1 MHMTN
6 DDMDEL
12 FNRAADEYPLNTDSA
27 DWGRVLQ
34 HLGQAGLAHTR
45 HKKSEYKLLW
55 LLLLLPIGF
64 ICGRM
69 SDSAAVNPGPGPR
82 DKIGMAAAVRIKESA
97 PVAKLAG
104 SGTSPVTVRVARPN
118 STQIS
123 SIAATGPGYSAAS
136 RRITN
141 GNDRQTNEPQQAGKK
156 TAPAFPDAAQRDG
169 EVTAPGAAHRFGLQP
184 VEMATAGDA
193 EQQPFGPAIIKR
205 ISGEY
210 VAHVMEPGLPSLSL
224 AAGSLSQNVTR
235 MTRHTGLYY
244 SFVAG
249 PDISTVRFQRTSR
262 TGYSIGILAG
272 YRLGKSWSVE
282 TGLLWDRKNYYSSGQ
297 YLDTTR
303 LKLAM
308 HSIVNTASGY
318 CDMFEIPVNLSYE
331 FQPGKNRGWFISAGL
346 STYLMKNEDYDLNY
360 KRYGVT
366 YTKEYGYRN
375 TTNNWFS
382 VATFSAG
389 YRKDWGKRLSI
400 RFEPY
405 LKLPLRGIGIARLP
419 LQSSGLTIRITRF
432 TR

>member
-12 FNRAADEYPLNTDSA
+12 FSRAADEYPLNTDSA
-27 DWGRVLQ
+27 DWVSVMQ
-34 HLGQAGLAHTR
+34 QLGQAGLAHTR

-69 SDSAAVNPGPGPR
+69 SDSAAVNPTAGPG
-82 DKIGMAAAVRIKESA
+82 DNISMAEAVRIKKST

-104 SGTSPVTVRVARPN
+104 PGKSPVTVRIASPY

-123 SIAATGPGYSAAS
+123 SLVATRPGFNAAS
-136 RRITN
+136 RRVTN
-141 GNDRQTNEPQQAGKK
+141 GKPRQTNEPQQAGKK
-156 TAPAFPDAAQRDG
+156 IVSAFPDASQRDG
-169 EVTAPGAAHRFGLQP
+169 EVTAPVAAQTSGLQP
-184 VEMATAGDA
+184 DEMATAGDP
-193 EQQPFGPAIIKR
+193 EQQPFGPAIINR
-205 ISGEY
+205 ISREP
-210 VAHVMEPGLPSLSL
+210 VAHVVEPGFPILSL
-224 AAGSLSQNVTR
+224 PASSSQHVTR

-244 SFVAG
+244 SFLAG
-249 PDISTVRFQRTSR
+249 PDISTVKFQRTSR

-272 YRLGKSWSVE
+272 YRLGKSWSME

-303 LKLAM
+303 LKLPM

-331 FQPGKNRGWFISAGL
+331 FRLGKEHGWFISAGL
-346 STYLMKNEDYDLNY
+346 SSYLMKNEDYDLNY
-360 KRYGVT
+360 KRYGVS
-366 YTKEYGYRN
+366 YTTEYGYRN
-375 TTNNWFS
+375 ATNNWFS
-382 VATFSAG
+382 VATLSAG
-389 YRKDWGKRLSI
+389 YRKDWGKHFSI

-405 LKLPLRGIGIARLP
+405 IKLPLRGIGIASLP

-432 TR
+432 TH